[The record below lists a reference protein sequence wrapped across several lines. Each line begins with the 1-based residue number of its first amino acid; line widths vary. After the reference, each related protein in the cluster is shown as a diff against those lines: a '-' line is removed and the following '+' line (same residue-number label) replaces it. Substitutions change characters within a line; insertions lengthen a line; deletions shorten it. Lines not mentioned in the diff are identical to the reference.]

1 LFCCFFGCEAV
12 INAKEAVM
20 SLLFVV
26 KEGFS
31 SIGRAKLPAAITVTI
46 SFFALVLLGLF
57 STVSLSFFD
66 VIQEIRS
73 RVELEVF
80 LGESV
85 TEPDAMNIAAR
96 IEKLEGVREAIYV
109 SKDAAA
115 KSFTRDFGEDVVK
128 ILGSNPL
135 PRSIKL
141 KFLPDYARPEHIE
154 RMVSAIRALTPDV
167 DIRYNQSFLGQIE
180 ENARLFTML
189 TGGIGLLISVA
200 TIVLI
205 GYTIRL
211 AMYSRKEKIRTMRLV
226 GATGWLIGAPY
237 IIEGAVQGLLAGGL
251 AAGTIFLLFDQ
262 LLLTY
267 EPDVYRV
274 LQPSA
279 LMIYPGMVLLGL
291 ALGILGSAF
300 SVRKYLRMASKR

>member
-1 LFCCFFGCEAV
+1 
-12 INAKEAVM
+12 M

-31 SIGRAKLPAAITVTI
+31 SIGRAKLPAAITVAI

-57 STVSLSFFD
+57 STASLSFLD

-80 LGESV
+80 LGESIS
-85 TEPDAMNIAAR
+85 DSQAMNITSR
-96 IEKLEGVREAIYV
+96 IKRFEGVREAVYV
-109 SKDAAA
+109 TRDEAAQT
-115 KSFTRDFGEDVVK
+115 FRHDFGEDIVR

-141 KFLPDYARPEHIE
+141 KFLPDYASPERLE
-154 RMVSAIRALTPDV
+154 RIVQEIRAIVPDV
-167 DIRYNQSFLGQIE
+167 DIRYNQSFLGQVE
-180 ENARLFTML
+180 QNARLFTL
-189 TGGIGLLISVA
+189 VTGGIGLLISVA

-226 GATGWLIGAPY
+226 GATGWFIGAPY
-237 IIEGAVQGLLAGGL
+237 IIEGALQGLLSGVL
-251 AAGTIFLLFDQ
+251 AAGALYLLLDQ
-262 LLLTY
+262 LLFTY
-267 EPDVYRV
+267 EPTLYQVV
-274 LQPSA
+274 QSSA
-279 LMIYPGMVLLGL
+279 LLVYPATVTFGL
-291 ALGILGSAF
+291 CLGIFGSAL
-300 SVRKYLRMASKR
+300 SVSKYLRAVSKR

>member
-1 LFCCFFGCEAV
+1 
-12 INAKEAVM
+12 M
-20 SLLFVV
+20 SLFFVV

-46 SFFALVLLGLF
+46 SFLALVLLGLF
-57 STVSLSFFD
+57 GTVSLSFFD

-85 TEPDAMNIAAR
+85 TEPEAMNITSR
-96 IEKLEGVREAIYV
+96 IEKLKGVREAIYV

-154 RMVSAIRALTPDV
+154 RIVPAIRDITPDV

-180 ENARLFTML
+180 ENARLFTIL
-189 TGGIGLLISVA
+189 TGGIGVLISAGTV
-200 TIVLI
+200 VLI

-211 AMYSRKEKIRTMRLV
+211 AMYSRQEKIRTMRLV

-237 IIEGAVQGLLAGGL
+237 IIEGALQGLLSGLL
-251 AAGTIFLLFDQ
+251 AAGAVYLMFDQ
-262 LLLTY
+262 LLYMY
-267 EPDVYRV
+267 EPEVYKV
-274 LQPSA
+274 MQPSA
-279 LMIYPGMVLLGL
+279 LMIYPSIVVLGLLLG
-291 ALGILGSAF
+291 IFGSAL
-300 SVRKYLRMASKR
+300 SVSKYLRVVSKR

>member
-1 LFCCFFGCEAV
+1 
-12 INAKEAVM
+12 M

-46 SFFALVLLGLF
+46 SFLALVLLGLF
-57 STVSLSFFD
+57 GTVSLSFFD

-85 TEPDAMNIAAR
+85 TEPEAMNITSR
-96 IEKLEGVREAIYV
+96 IETLKGVREAIYV

-154 RMVSAIRALTPDV
+154 RIVPAIRAITSDV

-180 ENARLFTML
+180 ENARLFTIL
-189 TGGIGLLISVA
+189 TGGIGVLISAGTV
-200 TIVLI
+200 VLI

-211 AMYSRKEKIRTMRLV
+211 AMYSRQEKIRTMRLV

-237 IIEGAVQGLLAGGL
+237 IIEGALQGLLSGLL
-251 AAGTIFLLFDQ
+251 AAGAVYLIFDQ
-262 LLLTY
+262 LLYMY
-267 EPDVYRV
+267 EPEVYKV
-274 LQPSA
+274 IQPSA
-279 LMIYPGMVLLGL
+279 LMIYPSIVALGLLLG
-291 ALGILGSAF
+291 IFGSAL
-300 SVRKYLRMASKR
+300 SVSKYLRVVSKR